1 MRRMMCGIFPDHP
14 QRCAETCKKPPFG
27 GFFSH
32 ALFDLQCN
40 QLQGLVHRYRRQASS
55 HIDRV
60 QQELLGLGLAL
71 LDDIHQA
78 LGQCRVVFV
87 EVMATR

>member
-1 MRRMMCGIFPDHP
+1 MGSFRTIRSGALKPAKSP
-14 QRCAETCKKPPFG
+14 RCLCASG
-27 GFFSH
+27 GFLSH

-60 QQELLGLGLAL
+60 QQELFGLGLAL